1 MALYNFH
8 RVLIGA
14 AILFD
19 LVFSLYCFRKWQ
31 ETGATSQLI
40 MLIGSSVV
48 TVAMVAYLIYFNK
61 NLTVLRSV
69 LDSRRTTQ
77 RHFTGPAS
85 RS

>member
-1 MALYNFH
+1 VALYNFH
-8 RVLIGA
+8 RVLIA
-14 AILFD
+14 VAILFD

-61 NLTVLRSV
+61 NLVVLRRLGNRSFR
-69 LDSRRTTQ
+69 SRNL
-77 RHFTGPAS
+77 
-85 RS
+85 